1 MISMHRRLLAG
12 DSMILPCLQ
21 QQKPPLNVQTSNSF
35 GGYCGPTSV
44 QSIMLRQYHFT
55 AAVSMSDVALV
66 FMASLIFMLKLHIHL
81 YNLWQSLLL
90 VGIRFKS
97 NFSASCAM
105 HLYVTLYSFMLKS
118 NQQLYE
124 PLDYYKTPL
133 SIYCRRLFGCQR
145 IRRKWLARWIVSFL
159 IGIGT
164 AIVASIIEV
173 CIEFIAHYKF
183 IGIRKRIL

>member
-1 MISMHRRLLAG
+1 MISMHPRLQPGWPFNDFA
-12 DSMILPCLQ
+12 LPPTTKATEQCTNKQ
-21 QQKPPLNVQTSNSF
+21 QF
-35 GGYCGPTSV
+35 WGYCGPTSV

-55 AAVSMSDVALV
+55 AAVSTSDVALV
-66 FMASLIFMLKLHIHL
+66 FMASLIFILKLHL

-97 NFSASCAM
+97 NFSASWAM

-118 NQQLYE
+118 NQQLYK